1 MKSWRLL
8 LCDLAIN
15 DVPVEVTYADLFVV
29 LREGDHRPGP
39 NDWEAIVTTPD
50 RRHVP
55 PGRHHLHAHTPDGL
69 VLAGPALLLFSDG
82 HQHHLRGDG
91 ALVGVDEALA

>member
-8 LCDLAIN
+8 LRTLRIN

-29 LREGDHRPGP
+29 LRDGELCPGP
-39 NDWEAIVTTPD
+39 NDWEATVTTPE
-50 RRHVP
+50 RCHLP
-55 PGRHHLHAHTPDGL
+55 PSRHHLHAHTPDG
-69 VLAGPALLLFSDG
+69 VILAGPALLVFSDG
-82 HQHHLRGDG
+82 HQHHFRGDG